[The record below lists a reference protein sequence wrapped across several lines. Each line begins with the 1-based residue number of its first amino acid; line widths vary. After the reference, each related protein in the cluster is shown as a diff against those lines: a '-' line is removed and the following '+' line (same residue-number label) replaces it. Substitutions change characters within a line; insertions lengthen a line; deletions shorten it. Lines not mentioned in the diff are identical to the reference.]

1 MKQILHDLNDL
12 PLNFV
17 HRPACRQNEVLWREV
32 VSLRQ
37 NHTQQQKVMNKV
49 SGHYTP
55 VTELPASRK
64 HDPPA
69 RTLIELQLIGF
80 GSSFN
85 PCLS

>member
-1 MKQILHDLNDL
+1 MKQILRDSNDL

-55 VTELPASRK
+55 ATKLPVSRK
-64 HDPPA
+64 HG
-69 RTLIELQLIGF
+69 TLENTVIGLQLVGF
-80 GSSFN
+80 VFLS
-85 PCLS
+85 CLS